1 MALTLFGLIL
11 ERERIGY
18 IVKHGTL
25 CGMGAG
31 LFNGASNFAGLLLL
45 LYMPISLST
54 PLTTGVNIVLSF
66 ALSVFIY
73 KEKFTKMQISGAV
86 ACYTFK
92 CGKVYIGLKSFFV

>member
-54 PLTTGVNIVLSF
+54 PLTQVSILCLALPCLYFFINRNLPKCRFQVLLHVVLLN
-66 ALSVFIY
+66 AAKFIW
-73 KEKFTKMQISGAV
+73 G
-86 ACYTFK
+86 
-92 CGKVYIGLKSFFV
+92 